1 MFDKQNNHLHNLS
14 SECETLKKALPA
26 LVVELLEATETELG
40 VRCIFTTALRGELRA
55 RAIPYSVNPL
65 YQMMEEMGFCRQN
78 INIPLG
84 IGGYQHVR
92 VWGKGKLCK
101 SYKPRQKKEGA

>member
-1 MFDKQNNHLHNLS
+1 
-14 SECETLKKALPA
+14 
-26 LVVELLEATETELG
+26 
-40 VRCIFTTALRGELRA
+40 
-55 RAIPYSVNPL
+55 
-65 YQMMEEMGFCRQN
+65 MMEEMGFCRQN